1 MGIAMTHLDG
11 LIGES
16 GHVYRDQQTI
26 ADAYAYAMAL
36 WSQKHQNLTRIIRI
50 WQPLWQNCGRFSCST
65 SA

>member
-1 MGIAMTHLDG
+1 MTHLDS

-16 GHVYRDQQTI
+16 GRVYRDQQTI

-50 WQPLWQNCGRFSCST
+50 WQLLWQNGGRFSCST
-65 SA
+65 CA